1 METSVHNAALLSRL
15 RPPRPSRGVIARARL
30 DGLLD
35 LVRTRA
41 LTVVKAPPGY
51 GKTTVAQSWAE
62 ALAGE
67 GARVAWLSL
76 GAQDNEEE
84 RFFAALSHA
93 AARPDSAGVPRS
105 DELTVRELSIPLRH
119 RVEWLTIELC
129 ADPSEFFLML
139 DDYQE
144 ITRPEIHQALAA
156 QLRHLPPQMHIVII
170 GRGEPAIDLSTLR
183 THDAVLEVDAQ
194 MLRFD
199 LAETQQL
206 LRKSPGGAA
215 AEREAGLLHE
225 LTGGW
230 VAALRAAMLSAQLQG
245 HGAQAVR
252 RAQGAPRSI
261 NALFTDL
268 LAQLPAEL
276 RDFLECTSVAERL
289 CAALATRLSG
299 RADAQELLARLERQQ
314 LFITALDD
322 QQQWYALHRLF
333 RDFLQRSAE
342 QRDAALLPARH
353 REAAEWCAEQGLW
366 SQAIGHALAAGDKAR
381 ALAWIEQ
388 VAMAVVGAG
397 DLLTLLEWER
407 QLRAHLVESPLR
419 LRLAFAWGLGL
430 AMACDKALVLLDG
443 VEAQLGQATDLTPA
457 QQDALRCECVA
468 LRSVV
473 VCTTGDYELAAQL
486 AEQCGSERSQ
496 PPWVVNALRNVV
508 AAASLHSG
516 RWDRLYVAL
525 PVHGDGRG
533 EGRGVDSTARA
544 YRLSIRG
551 LGELRQ
557 GHLEEAAALLEEGLA
572 VGAGSAPLAA
582 LPAPTLALV
591 RYLQDRTAD
600 SARINAEHMEVNQR
614 VAPIEGLCHA
624 YMVAS
629 RLARLDGQ
637 AIRARHLLDEADSIA
652 TARGWRRAEVMLL
665 QEKVRLCLLDGRLAE
680 AAANAGR
687 MERLAAEGARS
698 ALDRL
703 DYGRAAAWAR
713 AWCDLAGMAPLRAAQ
728 SLRTLL
734 DEARRDGR
742 RVDAIGLAGALALAQ
757 QAAGD
762 TAAAGDALREA
773 CTLVKSTGAVRA
785 LLDVPG
791 ALAPLLQALTRG
803 PSRALRDASGPAP
816 LVPADT
822 AAFEALLLRL
832 QRTQA
837 AAGDTAP
844 VRPVSAQLQSLS
856 PREHHILQLLA
867 DGRTNKEIARGLGI
881 APETVKTHV
890 SKIFGK
896 LGAQNRA
903 QAVAMVMGG

>member
-1 METSVHNAALLSRL
+1 METSVQTAPMASRL

-84 RFFAALSHA
+84 RFFAALASA
-93 AARPDSAGVPRS
+93 VVRPDSAGVPRS
-105 DELTVRELSIPLRH
+105 HELTVRELSIPLRH

-170 GRGEPAIDLSTLR
+170 GRGEPAIDLTTLR
-183 THDAVLEVDAQ
+183 AHDAVLEVDAQ

-206 LRKSPGGAA
+206 LRKGPGGAP
-215 AEREAGLLHE
+215 AEREAALLHE

-230 VAALRAAMLSAQLQG
+230 VAALRAAMLSTQMQG
-245 HGAQAVR
+245 HAAQEVR

-261 NALFTDL
+261 NVLFTEL
-268 LAQLPAEL
+268 LARLPPEL
-276 RDFLECTSVAERL
+276 RDFLERTSVAERL
-289 CAALATRLSG
+289 CGALAARLSG
-299 RADAQELLARLERQQ
+299 RADAQDLLLRLDRQQ
-314 LFITALDD
+314 LFISALDD

-342 QRDAALLPARH
+342 QRDATLLPARH
-353 REAAEWCAEQGLW
+353 REAAFWCAEQGLW
-366 SQAIGHALAAGDKAR
+366 SQAIGHALAAGDKPQ
-381 ALAWIEQ
+381 ALTWIEQ
-388 VAMAVVGAG
+388 VAMVVVGAG
-397 DLLTLLEWER
+397 DLLTLLDWER

-443 VEAQLGQATDLTPA
+443 VEAQLDQATDLAPA
-457 QQDALRCECVA
+457 QQVALRCECLA

-473 VCTTGDYELAAQL
+473 VCTTGDYELAATL
-486 AEQCGSERSQ
+486 AEQCGSDRSQ
-496 PPWVVNALRNVV
+496 PPWVVNALRNVA
-508 AAASLHSG
+508 AAASLHTG
-516 RWDRLYVAL
+516 RWERLYVAP
-525 PVHGDGRG
+525 PVHGESRG
-533 EGRGVDSTARA
+533 ADSTASA

-557 GHLEEAAALLEEGLA
+557 GHLEEAAALLEEGLV
-572 VGAGSAPLAA
+572 VGAGRAPLAA

-591 RYLQDRTAD
+591 RYLQDRTAEA
-600 SARINAEHMEVNQR
+600 ARINAEHMEVNQR
-614 VAPIEGLCHA
+614 VAPIEGLCNA
-624 YMVAS
+624 YLVAA

-637 AIRARHLLDEADSIA
+637 PIRARHLLDEAGSIA

-665 QEKVRLCLLDGRLAE
+665 HEKVRLCLLDGRLAE
-680 AAANAGR
+680 AGANAGR
-687 MERLAAEGARS
+687 MERLAAEAARS
-698 ALDRL
+698 ALDRR

-713 AWCDLAGMAPLRAAQ
+713 AWCDLVGTAPLRAVA
-728 SLRTLL
+728 SLRSLL
-734 DEARRDGR
+734 EEAHGDGR

-757 QAAGD
+757 HATGE
-762 TAAAGDALREA
+762 TAAAGEMLREA
-773 CTLVKSTGAVRA
+773 CALVQSTGAVRA

-791 ALAPLLQALTRG
+791 ALVPLLQVLTRSQARQPRAAG
-803 PSRALRDASGPAP
+803 VATPVVPSPTPG
-816 LVPADT
+816 
-822 AAFEALLLRL
+822 FEALLLRL
-832 QRTQA
+832 QRAQPPAGEA
-837 AAGDTAP
+837 APA
-844 VRPVSAQLQSLS
+844 RPMSAQLQSLS
-856 PREHHILQLLA
+856 PREHHILQWLA

-881 APETVKTHV
+881 APETVKSHV
-890 SKIFGK
+890 SRIFSK

-903 QAVAMVMGG
+903 QAVAIVMAG